1 MMGSGA
7 RGFTFFSPTKCFPKY
22 VVDFFIYPCLIPEA
36 LKVAS

>member
-1 MMGSGA
+1 MGSGA

-22 VVDFFIYPCLIPEA
+22 VVYFFIYPCLILEA